1 MSITGCEVRLMIV
14 TITLGVYTFTDY
26 LGCLLGTIAEG
37 VSETIKLR
45 SVQIIRRYVDR

>member
-1 MSITGCEVRLMIV
+1 MSITSCGVTLMVV
-14 TITLGVYTFTDY
+14 TITFGVYTFTDY